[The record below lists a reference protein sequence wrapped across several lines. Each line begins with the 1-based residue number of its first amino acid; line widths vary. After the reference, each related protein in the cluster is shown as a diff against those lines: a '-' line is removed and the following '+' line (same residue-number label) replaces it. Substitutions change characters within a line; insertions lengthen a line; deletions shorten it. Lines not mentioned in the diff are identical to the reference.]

1 MRDMKDL
8 LELRKFYNK
17 TQTEDLVLC
26 TLVRKTG
33 SSYRSVFAKKLV
45 AVESKASVGLLSGG
59 CIEKEIEELACD
71 NFENLPFIKTFNTL
85 SEEDRLMGYQKGC
98 AGVIDILFEKL
109 PKDLDSKD
117 LYLPFG
123 TDPKAENVSI
133 SLKPETLGKR
143 HFVSQDIATLSSEYS
158 EDLIFEPWHK
168 PIELTV
174 IGCGADADPYLELS
188 KSLGWSARFIDYRS
202 DLARPDRFND
212 EDIKPERIPLEQI
225 ATSVKEGQG
234 TAVIL
239 MTHSFESD
247 LHIFSDLID
256 KNFGYLGCVG
266 PRRRYELLKK
276 DLKTHFDKTPS
287 EEWES
292 RVVKAPPGI
301 TSANHTPVEIAFSIM
316 ADIQVRLGGN

>member
-1 MRDMKDL
+1 MKDL

-17 TQTEDLVLC
+17 TLTEDLVLC

-33 SSYRSVFAKKLV
+33 SSYRNVFAKKLV
-45 AVESKASVGLLSGG
+45 SVDTKTTVGLLSGG
-59 CIEKEIEELACD
+59 CIEKEIEDLAID
-71 NFENLPFIKTFNTL
+71 DFNKLPFIKTFNTL

-98 AGVIDILFEKL
+98 AGIIDILFEHV

-123 TDPKAENVSI
+123 TEPKAENVSI
-133 SLKPETLGKR
+133 SLKPESLGRR
-143 HFVSQDIATLSSEYS
+143 HFVTQDIASLTLEYS
-158 EDLIFEPWHK
+158 ENLIFEPWHK

-188 KSLGWSARFIDYRS
+188 KTLGWAVRFIDYRS
-202 DLARPDRFND
+202 DLARPDRFRD
-212 EDIKPERIPLEQI
+212 EYVEAEHIPLDKI
-225 ATSVKEGQG
+225 ATSVKEGAD

-247 LHIFSDLID
+247 LHIFSDLIE
-256 KNFGYLGCVG
+256 KNIGYLGCVG

-301 TSANHTPVEIAFSIM
+301 TPANHTPVEIAFSIM